1 MNLEN
6 IETHHAEMLLVEAID
21 RVSTYTAE
29 EDLDAA
35 VVGLLI
41 RALEIATG
49 KIINV
54 HQVYQ

>member
-1 MNLEN
+1 
-6 IETHHAEMLLVEAID
+6 MLLVEAID
-21 RVSTYTAE
+21 RASTYTAE

>member
-1 MNLEN
+1 MNIEN
-6 IETHHAEMLLVEAID
+6 LETHHAQMLLVEAID
-21 RVSTYTAE
+21 RASTYTAE

-49 KIINV
+49 KIIHV
-54 HQVYQ
+54 QQVYQ

>member
-1 MNLEN
+1 MNIEN
-6 IETHHAEMLLVEAID
+6 LETHHAEMLLVESID